1 MENKERIQEV
11 IVVEGKND
19 TAKLKQYFDCDT
31 IETHGTCLSEW
42 TLKFILKA
50 SKTRG
55 VIVFTD
61 PDSPGNRIRKE
72 INEKVPGCKNAYIDK
87 HVARTEVKV
96 GIEHAGYE
104 ALKEALDHV
113 VSYGEKEGAFTM
125 QDMYAFGLSGRNA
138 SSLLREEVGRV
149 LHLGNGNARTMVR
162 RLNASGITKEQLQE
176 VLQKCQK

>member
-1 MENKERIQEV
+1 MENKDRIQEV

-61 PDSPGNRIRKE
+61 PDSPGNRI
-72 INEKVPGCKNAYIDK
+72 
-87 HVARTEVKV
+87 
-96 GIEHAGYE
+96 
-104 ALKEALDHV
+104 LKENKEK
-113 VSYGEKEGAFTM
+113 GEEK
-125 QDMYAFGLSGRNA
+125 
-138 SSLLREEVGRV
+138 
-149 LHLGNGNARTMVR
+149 
-162 RLNASGITKEQLQE
+162 
-176 VLQKCQK
+176 